1 MPNDKND
8 KNVKYGFE
16 HQDLETLHLINKKVA
31 KERALKN
38 LNKTCG
44 IFETKKKNS
53 GDAGAMRK
61 LEEDMDTLKV
71 ETVNKSISKVI
82 REQRT
87 KLGLKQKDLANKVNV
102 TPSVIQQYENGSIKS
117 DIKVLIKLERVLKCK
132 LTGKGFTK

>member
-1 MPNDKND
+1 MPND

-16 HQDLETLHLINKKVA
+16 HQDLETLHLINKNVA
-31 KERALKN
+31 KERALKK
-38 LNKTCG
+38 LNKTSG
-44 IFETKKKNS
+44 ILETKKKNS
-53 GDAGAMRK
+53 GDGGAMRK

>member
-1 MPNDKND
+1 MSNDKNI
-8 KNVKYGFE
+8 KYGFE
-16 HQDLETLHLINKKVA
+16 HQDLETLHLINKNVA
-31 KERALKN
+31 KENALRK
-38 LNKTCG
+38 LKKTSG
-44 IFETKKKNS
+44 ILEVKKKNS

-61 LEEDMDTLKV
+61 LEEDMDNLKV

-102 TPSVIQQYENGSIKS
+102 TPTVIQQYENGSIKS
-117 DIKVLIKLERVLKCK
+117 DIKVLLKLERVLKCK